1 MGKKLY
7 IQHYCKIKDNKI
19 TLNGS
24 LIFEDVSTEPK
35 SFFKNTYKSL
45 DIKYPKFFKMDNLS
59 KLAFLATEIILKKAD
74 SDTKNMAIIFSNK
87 ASSLDTDR
95 KYQDSIN
102 DRENYFP
109 SPAVF
114 VYTLPNIGIG
124 EISIKHQIKSEN
136 AFFVF
141 DKYNSRFHHTY
152 ETSLIQNKKRDSVL
166 AGWVNFDESTYEA
179 FIYLVSEKGYIEH
192 TEENLMKLYKD

>member
-24 LIFEDVSTEPK
+24 LVFEDVSTEPK

-152 ETSLIQNKKRDSVL
+152 ETSLIQNKKSDSVL